1 MKKLY
6 IIICL
11 SLVSAF
17 AFAQWTWQNPLPK
30 GDNLNCIRFIDATTG
45 YAVGDGGT
53 IIKTT
58 DGGST
63 WTVQNSGTAYDLYS
77 VYFTDKN
84 TGYVTGG
91 VTYWLSILL
100 KTTNGGMSWSVL
112 STGYERPY
120 KSIHFV
126 NADTGYFLGNGFI
139 EPIIGDVIFKTTDGG
154 KNWTKKLLESN
165 YGLSSICFTDE
176 DTGYA
181 LGETFWK
188 TTDGGENWIKQN
200 NVSGK
205 SIFFTDANTGYI
217 AGDYGKIL
225 KTTNAGTSWELQ
237 HTDSTYSLTSVFFTD
252 SNTGYAVGGDNSK
265 GVILITRDA
274 GVNWAIMTLENLPLL
289 TSVYFSENNTGFA
302 VGKGGAIIQTTDGG
316 TDWSLLS
323 SKITSKN
330 LNSTSFL
337 DINTGYAVGEGG
349 TILKT
354 INGGAMWT
362 HLNSGTYQNLNAVC
376 FNNLKTGFAVGDSGC
391 ILKTNNGGE
400 SWTTQSS
407 GSNVSLRSVHFPV
420 DETGYAVGDSMVFST
435 KNGGLTW
442 NCQSLLSGWLWYSS
456 RLNSVFFTSADTG
469 FVVGHQGW
477 VSNGELYKTVNGGK
491 DWTIWTPPEY
501 PLDYRYFINIYSVF
515 FTDAKTGYMSGLRSN
530 GMPGCS
536 YPTISKTTDG
546 GLTWEDYSC
555 AITGAIYFT
564 NAETGYIV
572 GQGAIQKTTDG
583 GITWSNPLF
592 LTGNALH
599 SICFPNSE
607 TGYIVGSNGTILKT
621 TNGGGLI
628 STASTQKVESTF
640 TIYPNPATNKISIA
654 THSNLQG
661 ETIVCIFNM
670 NGALLQ
676 QNKFQSQNLIELDV
690 STLAKGFYLVKIQT
704 KKGIESK
711 KLVVQ

>member
-1 MKKLY
+1 MKKLTLL
-6 IIICL
+6 ICL
-11 SLVSAF
+11 SLVSGF

-30 GDNLNCIRFIDATTG
+30 GDNLNCIRFVDATTG
-45 YAVGDGGT
+45 YAVGDAGT

-58 DGGST
+58 DGGLT
-63 WTVQNSGTAYDLYS
+63 WTIQNSGTYFDLYS
-77 VYFTDKN
+77 VYFTDTN

-91 VTYWLSILL
+91 DTFWESILL

-112 STGYERPY
+112 TTGYERPY

-126 NADTGYFLGNGFI
+126 NADTGYFVGNGYL
-139 EPIIGDVIFKTTDGG
+139 EPNIGDIIFKTTDGG
-154 KNWTKKLLESN
+154 KNWTKKMLESN

-188 TTDGGENWIKQN
+188 TTDGGENWIYQN

-205 SIFFTDANTGYI
+205 SVFFTDAKTGYI

-265 GVILITRDA
+265 GVILKTRDA
-274 GVNWAIMTLENLPLL
+274 GVSWTNVIMENLPLL
-289 TSVYFSENNTGFA
+289 ASIYFNKKNTGFA

-316 TDWSLLS
+316 TEWSFLS

-337 DINTGYAVGEGG
+337 NVNTGYAVGEGG

-354 INGGAMWT
+354 IDGGSMWT
-362 HLNSGTYQNLNAVC
+362 HLNSGTSQNLYAVC
-376 FNNLKTGFAVGDSGC
+376 FNNVNTGFAVGESGC

-400 SWTTQSS
+400 SWTTQVS

-420 DETGYAVGDSMVFST
+420 DDIGYAVGDSMVLST
-435 KNGGLTW
+435 NDGGLTW
-442 NCQSLLSGWLWYSS
+442 TGQSLLRGRWDSEGFK
-456 RLNSVFFTSADTG
+456 LNSVFFTSADTG
-469 FVVGHQGW
+469 FVVGHTGGW
-477 VSNGELYKTVNGGK
+477 MPNGKLYKTVNGGK
-491 DWTIWTPPEY
+491 DWTILTPPE
-501 PLDYRYFINIYSVF
+501 LGYFVVFYSVF
-515 FTDAKTGYMSGLRSN
+515 FTNAKTGYVSGLSST
-530 GMPGCS
+530 GMMDG
-536 YPTISKTTDG
+536 YPTILKTIDG
-546 GLTWEDYSC
+546 GLTWNNYFC
-555 AITGAIYFT
+555 GITGVIYFPD
-564 NAETGYIV
+564 ADTGYIV
-572 GQGAIQKTTDG
+572 GGGAIQKTTDG
-583 GITWSNPLF
+583 GTTWSNPLYV
-592 LTGNALH
+592 TGNALH
-599 SICFPNSE
+599 SISFPNSE
-607 TGYIVGSNGTILKT
+607 TGYIVGDNGTILKT
-621 TNGGGLI
+621 TNGGGLVSAAI
-628 STASTQKVESTF
+628 TQKVESTF

-654 THSNLQG
+654 TNSNQQG
-661 ETIVCIFNM
+661 ETTICIFNM

-676 QNKFQSQNLIELDV
+676 QTKFQSQNLIELDV
-690 STLAKGFYLVKIQT
+690 SNLTKGIYLVKIQT
-704 KKGIESK
+704 NKGIETK